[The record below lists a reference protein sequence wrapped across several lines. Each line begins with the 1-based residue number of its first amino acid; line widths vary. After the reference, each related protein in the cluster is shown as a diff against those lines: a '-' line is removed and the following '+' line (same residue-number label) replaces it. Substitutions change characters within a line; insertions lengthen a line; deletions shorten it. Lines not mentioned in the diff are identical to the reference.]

1 MAHGLS
7 LQDWCQCLQER
18 WEVTLMSPS
27 AACACP
33 LVLCHPSQL
42 PPPIPAPLPIH
53 GTHHPSLLLHP
64 PSLLFRPPS
73 LLPPPTPAPGK
84 LLELQGLLPSWTA
97 PEGPFL
103 LGFVWEEGL
112 QLLPGEE
119 GGIWGQQKFQTGFSL
134 SPEEGEGKNGIL
146 TFFRGPV
153 PHSNNLWK
161 RKWQPA

>member
-1 MAHGLS
+1 M
-7 LQDWCQCLQER
+7 
-18 WEVTLMSPS
+18 TLVSPS

-33 LVLCHPSQL
+33 LVLCHPSM
-42 PPPIPAPLPIH
+42 AS
-53 GTHHPSLLLHP
+53 HHPSTASHNPQSLLL
-64 PSLLFRPPS
+64 LPPS

-97 PEGPFL
+97 PKGPFL

-119 GGIWGQQKFQTGFSL
+119 GGLWGQQKFQTRFSL

-146 TFFRGPV
+146 TFFHGPV

-161 RKWQPA
+161 RK